1 MKSAVFTFGRFNP
14 PTIGHE
20 KLIQA
25 CEKEAR
31 KTNADVFIFA
41 SHKEDK
47 KKDPLSW
54 KDKVMFMKKAF
65 PKYRKTIN
73 DDGRIINALQA
84 ASYIY
89 DKGYRELT
97 MVVGGDR
104 VVDFALLLNTY
115 NGEKKA
121 HGFYDFE
128 DGIQVES
135 AGERDPDAV
144 GVEGMS
150 ASKMRAA
157 VVAGDVESFKTG
169 VPAMSD
175 SEKVKLYKAV
185 EKGMGL
191 NEMFLEGKK
200 RNYKAEYKKFQSSTK
215 MKKYRAEL
223 NKYNRE
229 KGTYGNGDGKDASH
243 KNGKIVGF
251 EKESKNRG
259 RAEKSRLKGSKRAR
273 TFKQLRA
280 EQKKR
285 KKK

>member
-20 KLIQA
+20 KLLIA
-25 CEKEAR
+25 TGRIAKKR
-31 KTNADVFIFA
+31 NAKVFIFA
-41 SHKEDK
+41 SHKQDQ
-47 KKDPLSW
+47 KKDPLLW
-54 KDKVMFMKKAF
+54 KDKVMFMRKAF
-65 PKYRKTIN
+65 PKFKN
-73 DDGRIINALQA
+73 DISNSESVKSALDA
-84 ASYIY
+84 CSFIY
-89 DKGYRELT
+89 SKGYKHCT

-104 VVDFALLLNTY
+104 VQDFSFLLNRY

-128 DGIQVES
+128 DGIEVVS
-135 AGERDPDAV
+135 AGERDPDAI

-169 VPAMSD
+169 VPSMND
-175 SEKVKLYKAV
+175 KDKERLFKAV
-185 EKGMGL
+185 EKGLGI
-191 NEMFLEGKK
+191 NEIFYETKK
-200 RNYKAEYKKFQSSTK
+200 RDYKKEYKKFQSSDK

-243 KNGKIVGF
+243 KKGKIIGF
-251 EKESKNRG
+251 ENQSKNRG
-259 RAEKSRLKGSKRAR
+259 RLEKSRLKGSKRR
-273 TFKQLRA
+273 SFKEVR
-280 EQKKR
+280 R
-285 KKK
+285 KM